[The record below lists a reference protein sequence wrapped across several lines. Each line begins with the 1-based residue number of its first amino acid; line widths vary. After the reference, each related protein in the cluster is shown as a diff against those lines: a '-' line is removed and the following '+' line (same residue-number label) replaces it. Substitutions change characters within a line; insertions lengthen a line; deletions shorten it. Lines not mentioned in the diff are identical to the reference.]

1 VHAFCGQRRITGDIL
16 ANPVKVGDKAPPF
29 SLLSEKGETANLSD
43 LLGQRPLVL
52 YFYPK
57 DNTAVCTKEA
67 SAFRDNFDK
76 FNNIEGAQI
85 VGISSDSVDSHK
97 RFSRDFGLPFTLLS
111 DTGGKVRKLYGV
123 PKSFGLLPGRVTYVI
138 DKEGIVRHIFSSQL
152 DYQKHIQEALYA
164 LKSL

>member
-1 VHAFCGQRRITGDIL
+1 MHAFCGQRRITGDIL
-16 ANPVKVGDKAPPF
+16 ATHVKVGDKAPPL
-29 SLLSEKGETANLSD
+29 SLLSEKGETVNLSD

-67 SAFRDNFDK
+67 CTFRDNFSEFEK
-76 FNNIEGAQI
+76 VEGAQI

-97 RFSRDFGLPFTLLS
+97 QFSRDNDLPFTLLS

-123 PKSFGLLPGRVTYVI
+123 PKFFGLLPGRVTYVI

-152 DYQKHIQEALYA
+152 DYQKHIQEALSA

>member
-1 VHAFCGQRRITGDIL
+1 M
-16 ANPVKVGDKAPPF
+16 ANQIKVGDKAPPF
-29 SLLSEKGETANLSD
+29 SLLSEKGETVNLSD

-67 SAFRDNFDK
+67 CAFRDNFDK

-152 DYQKHIQEALYA
+152 DYIKHVQEALYA